1 MPKISPEFVWRMED
15 VVELY
20 AKPVD
25 EKRPLVCFDERL
37 CQLIADIHP
46 GLPMKP
52 KQGEKSGQ
60 PKRYDYE
67 YERQGSCNL
76 FAFFAPYL
84 GWRHIKVTARRTKVD
99 FAWCMK
105 DLVDIHFPDAEVIK
119 LVMDNLNIHTPA
131 ALYEVF
137 EPQEA
142 RRIINKLSIHYTP
155 KHGSWLNM
163 VEGELSVLVRQCL
176 KQRIPNREILQQEV
190 TAWETERNQQKVR
203 VNWRF
208 RSDDARIKLKRL
220 YPSELMT

>member
-1 MPKISPEFVWRMED
+1 MED
-15 VVELY
+15 VLELY

-25 EKRPLVCFDERL
+25 DKRPLVCFDERL

-52 KQGEKSGQ
+52 KQGGKSGQ
-60 PKRYDYE
+60 ISRYDYE

-142 RRIINKLSIHYTP
+142 RRIINKLEIHYTP

-176 KQRIPNREILQQEV
+176 KQRIPDREILQQEV
-190 TAWETERNQQKVR
+190 TAWETERNQQEVR

>member
-1 MPKISPEFVWRMED
+1 MED
-15 VVELY
+15 VLELY
-20 AKPVD
+20 AQPVD

-46 GLPMKP
+46 ELPLKP
-52 KQGEKSGQ
+52 KRGDKPGQ
-60 PKRYDYE
+60 PSRYDYE

-84 GWRHIKVTARRTKVD
+84 GWRHMKVTQRRTKVD

-105 DLVDIHFPDAEVIK
+105 ELVDIYFPEAEVIK

-137 EPQEA
+137 KPEEA
-142 RRIINKLSIHYTP
+142 RRIIKKLEIHYTP

-163 VEGELSVLVRQCL
+163 VEGELSVLVRQSL

-190 TAWETERNQQKVR
+190 TAWEIERNQQKVQ

-208 RSDDARIKLKRL
+208 STENARIKLERL

>member
-1 MPKISPEFVWRMED
+1 
-15 VVELY
+15 
-20 AKPVD
+20 
-25 EKRPLVCFDERL
+25 
-37 CQLIADIHP
+37 
-46 GLPMKP
+46 MKAT
-52 KQGEKSGQ
+52 Q
-60 PKRYDYE
+60 
-67 YERQGSCNL
+67 
-76 FAFFAPYL
+76 
-84 GWRHIKVTARRTKVD
+84 RRTKVD

-105 DLVDIHFPDAEVIK
+105 ELVDIYFPEAEVIK

-137 EPQEA
+137 KPEEA
-142 RRIINKLSIHYTP
+142 RRIIKKLEIHYTP

-208 RSDDARIKLKRL
+208 RTEDARIKLEDL

>member
-1 MPKISPEFVWRMED
+1 MED
-15 VVELY
+15 VLDLY
-20 AKPVD
+20 AQPVD

-52 KQGEKSGQ
+52 KRGEKPGHPS
-60 PKRYDYE
+60 RYDYE

-84 GWRHIKVTARRTKVD
+84 GWRHMKVTERRTKVD
-99 FAWCMK
+99 FARCMK
-105 DLVDIHFPDAEVIK
+105 ELVDIYFPEAEVIK

-137 EPQEA
+137 EPEEA
-142 RRIINKLSIHYTP
+142 RRIINKLEIHYTP

-176 KQRIPNREILQQEV
+176 KQRIPNQEILQQEV
-190 TAWETERNQQKVR
+190 AAWETERNQQKVQ

-208 RSDDARIKLKRL
+208 RPEDARIKLKRL

>member
-1 MPKISPEFVWRMED
+1 
-15 VVELY
+15 
-20 AKPVD
+20 
-25 EKRPLVCFDERL
+25 
-37 CQLIADIHP
+37 
-46 GLPMKP
+46 
-52 KQGEKSGQ
+52 
-60 PKRYDYE
+60 
-67 YERQGSCNL
+67 
-76 FAFFAPYL
+76 
-84 GWRHIKVTARRTKVD
+84 
-99 FAWCMK
+99 MK

-142 RRIINKLSIHYTP
+142 RRIINKLEIHYTP
-155 KHGSWLNM
+155 KHGSWLNI

-176 KQRIPNREILQQEV
+176 KQRIPNQEILQQEV

>member
-1 MPKISPEFVWRMED
+1 MED
-15 VVELY
+15 VLELY

-25 EKRPLVCFDERL
+25 DKRPLVCFDERL

-52 KQGEKSGQ
+52 KQGGKSGQ
-60 PKRYDYE
+60 ISRYDYE

-105 DLVDIHFPDAEVIK
+105 DLVDIHFPEAEVIK

-142 RRIINKLSIHYTP
+142 RRIINKLEIHYTP

-176 KQRIPNREILQQEV
+176 KQRIPDREILQQEV
-190 TAWETERNQQKVR
+190 TAWETERNQQEVR